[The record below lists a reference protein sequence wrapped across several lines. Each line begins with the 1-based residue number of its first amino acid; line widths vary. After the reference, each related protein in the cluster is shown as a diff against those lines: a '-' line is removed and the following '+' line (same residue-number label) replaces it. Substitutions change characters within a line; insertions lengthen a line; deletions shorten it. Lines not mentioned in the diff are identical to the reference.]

1 MNVTAVPQVSRRLP
15 FRQLLYRYWFFDW
28 LFKDVNRAT
37 LMERAAA
44 WRHNQEQARW
54 LPLYLRRWAILTVL
68 SFAVGMLMEHGLRAP
83 VLSAVLYINAIFGF
97 TFNAVTSVILL
108 GFKFLPGPF

>member
-1 MNVTAVPQVSRRLP
+1 MSAAAPHIPRRLS

-28 LFKDVNRAT
+28 LFKDVNRST

-54 LPLYLRRWAILTVL
+54 LPLYLRRWAILTIL
-68 SFAVGMLMEHGLRAP
+68 SFAVGLLIEHGLRAP
-83 VLSAVLYINAIFGF
+83 VLLTVLYVNAIFGL
-97 TFNAVTSVILL
+97 TFNGVTSLLLL
-108 GFKFLPGPF
+108 GFKFLPGHF